1 MIARDDNA
9 KNIIGLL
16 AGLLFGFGLLISGMT
31 DPVKVQGFLDV
42 FGAWDI
48 SLALV
53 MGGGLAVAIVGVQ
66 LAKRQQT
73 SWIGTSIDMPSKTVI
88 TKPLIIGAMLFGIGW
103 GLVGIC
109 PGPGIVLLGT
119 GRWQAYV
126 FIPAMILGM
135 LIYQWLEPKLG

>member
-1 MIARDDNA
+1 ML

-53 MGGGLAVAIVGVQ
+53 MGGGLMVAVVGVQ
-66 LAKRQQT
+66 LAKRQQS
-73 SWIGTSIDMPSKTVI
+73 SWIGTLIELPSKTVI
-88 TKPLIIGAMLFGIGW
+88 NKKLLIGAMLFGIGW

-119 GRWQAYV
+119 GQWQAYI
-126 FIPAMILGM
+126 FIPAMVIGM

>member
-1 MIARDDNA
+1 ML
-9 KNIIGLL
+9 KNIIGLF
-16 AGLLFGFGLLISGMT
+16 AGLLFGIGLLISGMT

-53 MGGGLAVAIVGVQ
+53 MGGGLLVAIIGVQ

-73 SWIGTSIDMPSKTVI
+73 SWLGTLIELPSKTAI
-88 TKPLIIGAMLFGIGW
+88 IKKLLIGAMLFGIGW

-119 GRWQAYV
+119 GQWQAYV
-126 FIPAMILGM
+126 FIPAMIVGM

>member
-1 MIARDDNA
+1 ML

-53 MGGGLAVAIVGVQ
+53 MGGGLMVAIVGVQ
-66 LAKRQQT
+66 LAKRQKN
-73 SWIGTSIDMPSKTVI
+73 SWIGILIEMPTKTTI
-88 TKPLIIGAMLFGIGW
+88 NKKLLIGAMLFGIGW

-119 GRWQAYV
+119 GQWQAYV
-126 FIPAMILGM
+126 FIPAMMIGM
-135 LIYQWLEPKLG
+135 LVYQWLEPKLN

>member
-1 MIARDDNA
+1 ML

-16 AGLLFGFGLLISGMT
+16 AGLLFGFGLLVSGMT

-53 MGGGLAVAIVGVQ
+53 MGGGLVVAFFGVL
-66 LAKRQQT
+66 LAKRQQI
-73 SWIGTSIDMPSKTVI
+73 SWIGTPIDMPSKTII
-88 TKPLIIGAMLFGIGW
+88 TKQLIIGAMLFGIGW

-119 GRWQAYV
+119 GQWQAYV
-126 FIPAMILGM
+126 FIPAMIIGM

>member
-1 MIARDDNA
+1 ML

-31 DPVKVQGFLDV
+31 EPVKVQGFLDV

-66 LAKRQQT
+66 LAKCQQT
-73 SWIGTSIDMPSKTVI
+73 SWIGTLIEMPNKTVI
-88 TKPLIIGAMLFGIGW
+88 NKKLLIGAMLFGIGW

-119 GRWQAYV
+119 GQWQAYV
-126 FIPAMILGM
+126 FIPAMLVGM
-135 LIYQWLEPKLG
+135 LIYQWLEPKLN

>member
-1 MIARDDNA
+1 ML

-31 DPVKVQGFLDV
+31 DPAKVQGFLDV

-66 LAKRQQT
+66 LAKRQKN
-73 SWIGTSIDMPSKTVI
+73 SWIGTLIEMPNKTTI
-88 TKPLIIGAMLFGIGW
+88 NKKLLIGAMLFGIGW

-119 GRWQAYV
+119 GQWQAYV
-126 FIPAMILGM
+126 FIPAMIIGM
-135 LIYQWLEPKLG
+135 LIYQWLEPKLN

>member
-1 MIARDDNA
+1 ML

-16 AGLLFGFGLLISGMT
+16 VGLLFGFGLLISGMT

-53 MGGGLAVAIVGVQ
+53 MGGGLLVAIVGVQ

-88 TKPLIIGAMLFGIGW
+88 NKKLLTGAMLFGIGW

-119 GRWQAYV
+119 GVWQAYV
-126 FIPAMILGM
+126 FIPAMIVGM
-135 LIYQWLEPKLG
+135 LIYQWLEPKLS

>member
-1 MIARDDNA
+1 ML
-9 KNIIGLL
+9 KNIIGLV

-31 DPVKVQGFLDV
+31 DPAKVQGFFDV

-53 MGGGLAVAIVGVQ
+53 MGGGLMVAIVGVQ
-66 LAKRQQT
+66 LAKRQRN
-73 SWIGTSIDMPSKTVI
+73 SWIGTPIDMPTSTTINK
-88 TKPLIIGAMLFGIGW
+88 KLLIGAILFGIGW

-119 GRWQAYV
+119 GQWQAYV
-126 FIPAMILGM
+126 FVPAMVVGM
-135 LIYQWLEPKLG
+135 VIYQWLEPKLD

>member
-1 MIARDDNA
+1 ML

-16 AGLLFGFGLLISGMT
+16 AGLLFGFGLLLSGMT
-31 DPVKVQGFLDV
+31 DPVKVQGFLDI

-53 MGGGLAVAIVGVQ
+53 MGGGLMVAIVGVQ

-73 SWIGTSIDMPSKTVI
+73 SWIGSLIEMPSKTVI
-88 TKPLIIGAMLFGIGW
+88 NKQLIIGAMLFGIGW

-119 GRWQAYV
+119 GQWQAYV
-126 FIPAMILGM
+126 FIPAMIVGM
-135 LIYQWLEPKLG
+135 LVYQWLEPKLG

>member
-1 MIARDDNA
+1 ML

-31 DPVKVQGFLDV
+31 DPAKVQGFLDV

-53 MGGGLAVAIVGVQ
+53 MGGGLMVALVGVQ
-66 LAKRQQT
+66 LAKRQQS
-73 SWIGTSIDMPSKTVI
+73 SWIGTLIEMPTKTTI
-88 TKPLIIGAMLFGIGW
+88 NKKLLIGAMLFGIGW

-119 GRWQAYV
+119 GQWQAYV
-126 FIPAMILGM
+126 FIPAMIIGM
-135 LIYQWLEPKLG
+135 LVYQWLEPKLN

>member
-1 MIARDDNA
+1 ML
-9 KNIIGLL
+9 KNIIGLI

-53 MGGGLAVAIVGVQ
+53 MGGGLMVAIVGVQ

-73 SWIGTSIDMPSKTVI
+73 SWIGTIIEMPSKTTI
-88 TKPLIIGAMLFGIGW
+88 NSKLLIGAMLFGIGW

-119 GRWQAYV
+119 GQWQAYI
-126 FIPAMILGM
+126 FIPAMIIGM
-135 LIYQWLEPKLG
+135 LIYQWLEPKLS

>member
-1 MIARDDNA
+1 ML

-16 AGLLFGFGLLISGMT
+16 AGLLFGIGLLISGMT

-66 LAKRQQT
+66 LAKRGKL
-73 SWIGTSIDMPSKTVI
+73 SLVGSSIEMPTKTKI
-88 TKPLIIGAMLFGIGW
+88 TKKLIVGAMLFGIGW

-119 GRWQAYV
+119 GQWQAYV
-126 FIPAMILGM
+126 FIPAMIIGM
-135 LIYQWLEPKLG
+135 LVYQWLEPKLD

>member
-1 MIARDDNA
+1 ML

-16 AGLLFGFGLLISGMT
+16 AGLLFGLGLLVSGMT

-53 MGGGLAVAIVGVQ
+53 MGGGLIVAFFSVQ

-73 SWIGTSIDMPSKTVI
+73 SWIGTLIEMPSKTVI
-88 TKPLIIGAMLFGIGW
+88 NKKLLIGAMLFGIGW

-119 GRWQAYV
+119 GQWQAYV
-126 FIPAMILGM
+126 FIPAMIIGM
-135 LIYQWLEPKLG
+135 LIYQRFEPKLG

>member
-1 MIARDDNA
+1 ML

-16 AGLLFGFGLLISGMT
+16 AGLLFGIGLLISGMT
-31 DPVKVQGFLDV
+31 DPTKVQGFLDV

-53 MGGGLAVAIVGVQ
+53 MGGGLIVAIVGVQ
-66 LAKRQQT
+66 LAKRQQN
-73 SWIGTSIDMPSKTVI
+73 SWIGTLIELPSKTI
-88 TKPLIIGAMLFGIGW
+88 INKQLLIGAMLFGIGW

-109 PGPGIVLLGT
+109 LGPGIVLLGT
-119 GRWQAYV
+119 GQWQAYV

-135 LIYQWLEPKLG
+135 LIYQWLEPKLN

>member
-1 MIARDDNA
+1 ML

-16 AGLLFGFGLLISGMT
+16 AGLLFGLGLLVSGMT
-31 DPVKVQGFLDV
+31 DPVKVQGFLDI

-53 MGGGLAVAIVGVQ
+53 MGGGLIVAFFGVR
-66 LAKRQQT
+66 LAKRQQS
-73 SWIGTSIDMPSKTVI
+73 SWIGTPIDMPSKIVI
-88 TKPLIIGAMLFGIGW
+88 NKKLLIGAMLFGIGW

-119 GRWQAYV
+119 GQWQAYV
-126 FIPAMILGM
+126 FIPAMIIGM
-135 LIYQWLEPKLG
+135 LVYQWLEPKLG

>member
-1 MIARDDNA
+1 ML

-16 AGLLFGFGLLISGMT
+16 AGLLFGFGLLVSGMT

-53 MGGGLAVAIVGVQ
+53 MGGGLMVAIVGVQ

-73 SWIGTSIDMPSKTVI
+73 SWIGSLIEMPTKTTI
-88 TKPLIIGAMLFGIGW
+88 NKKLLIGAMLFGIGW

-119 GRWQAYV
+119 GQWQAYV
-126 FIPAMILGM
+126 FIPAMIVGM
-135 LIYQWLEPKLG
+135 LVYQWLEPKLN

>member
-1 MIARDDNA
+1 ML

-16 AGLLFGFGLLISGMT
+16 AGLLFGLGLLISGMT
-31 DPVKVQGFLDV
+31 DPVKVQGFLDI

-53 MGGGLAVAIVGVQ
+53 MGGGLVVALLGVQ
-66 LAKRQQT
+66 LIAKRQKT
-73 SWIGTSIDMPSKTVI
+73 SWIGSEIDMPTKTVI

-119 GRWQAYV
+119 GQWQAYV
-126 FIPAMILGM
+126 FVTAMVVGM
-135 LIYQWLEPKLG
+135 MVFQRLEPRLG

>member
-1 MIARDDNA
+1 ML

-16 AGLLFGFGLLISGMT
+16 AGLLFGIGLLISGMT
-31 DPVKVQGFLDV
+31 DPTKVQGFLDV

-53 MGGGLAVAIVGVQ
+53 MGGGLIVAVVGVQ

-73 SWIGTSIDMPSKTVI
+73 SWIGTLIELPSKTTI
-88 TKPLIIGAMLFGIGW
+88 NKKLLIGAMLFGIGW

-119 GRWQAYV
+119 GQWQAYV
-126 FIPAMILGM
+126 FIPAMIVGM
-135 LIYQWLEPKLG
+135 LIYQWLEPRLG

>member
-1 MIARDDNA
+1 ML

-31 DPVKVQGFLDV
+31 DPVKLQGFLDV

-119 GRWQAYV
+119 GQWQAYV

>member
-1 MIARDDNA
+1 ML

-53 MGGGLAVAIVGVQ
+53 MGGGLMVALVGVQ
-66 LAKRQQT
+66 LAKRQQ
-73 SWIGTSIDMPSKTVI
+73 SSCIGTLIEMPTKTTI
-88 TKPLIIGAMLFGIGW
+88 NKKLLIGAMLFGIGW

-119 GRWQAYV
+119 GQWQAYV
-126 FIPAMILGM
+126 FIPAMVIGM
-135 LIYQWLEPKLG
+135 LVYQWLEPKLN

>member
-1 MIARDDNA
+1 ML

-16 AGLLFGFGLLISGMT
+16 AGLLFGIGLLISGMT
-31 DPVKVQGFLDV
+31 DPVKVQGFLDI

-53 MGGGLAVAIVGVQ
+53 MSGGLIVAIIGVQ
-66 LAKRQQT
+66 LAKRQQS
-73 SWIGTSIDMPSKTVI
+73 SWIGTLVELPSKTTI
-88 TKPLIIGAMLFGIGW
+88 NKKLLIGAMLFGIGW

-119 GRWQAYV
+119 GQWQAYV
-126 FIPAMILGM
+126 FIPAMIVGM
-135 LIYQWLEPKLG
+135 LIYQWLEPRLG

>member
-1 MIARDDNA
+1 ML

-16 AGLLFGFGLLISGMT
+16 VGLVFGFGLLISGMT
-31 DPVKVQGFLDV
+31 NPEKVLGFLDV

-53 MGGGLAVAIVGVQ
+53 MGGGLAVALVGVQ
-66 LAKRQQT
+66 LARRQKL
-73 SWIGTSIDMPSKTVI
+73 SWIGTEIDMPSKTVI
-88 TKPLIIGAMLFGIGW
+88 TKRLIIGAMMFGIGW

-119 GRWQAYV
+119 GAWQAFI
-126 FIPAMILGM
+126 FIPAMIVGM
-135 LIYQWLEPKLG
+135 LVFQWLEPKIS

>member
-1 MIARDDNA
+1 ML

-16 AGLLFGFGLLISGMT
+16 AGLLFGIGLLISGMT
-31 DPVKVQGFLDV
+31 DPAKVQGFLDV

-53 MGGGLAVAIVGVQ
+53 MGGGLVLAFVGV
-66 LAKRQQT
+66 LWAKRQQK
-73 SWIGTSIDMPSKTVI
+73 SWTGAVIEMPNI
-88 TKPLIIGAMLFGIGW
+88 TAVNKKLLIGATLFGIGW

-119 GRWQAYV
+119 GIWQSYV
-126 FIPAMILGM
+126 FIAAMVGGM
-135 LIYQWLEPKLG
+135 VLYQWLEPKLK

>member
-1 MIARDDNA
+1 ML

-16 AGLLFGFGLLISGMT
+16 AGLLFGFGLLLSGMT
-31 DPVKVQGFLDV
+31 DPVKVQGFLDI

-53 MGGGLAVAIVGVQ
+53 MGGGLMVAIVGVQ

-73 SWIGTSIDMPSKTVI
+73 SWIGSLIELPSKTVI
-88 TKPLIIGAMLFGIGW
+88 NKKLVIGAMLFGIGW

-119 GRWQAYV
+119 GQWQAYV
-126 FIPAMILGM
+126 FIPAMIVGM
-135 LIYQWLEPKLG
+135 LAYQWLEPKLG

>member
-1 MIARDDNA
+1 ML

-53 MGGGLAVAIVGVQ
+53 MSGGLMVAIVGVQ

-73 SWIGTSIDMPSKTVI
+73 SWIGSLIEMPTKTTI
-88 TKPLIIGAMLFGIGW
+88 NKKLLIGAMLFGIGW

-119 GRWQAYV
+119 GQWQAYV
-126 FIPAMILGM
+126 FIPAMIVGM
-135 LIYQWLEPKLG
+135 LVYQWLEPKLN

>member
-1 MIARDDNA
+1 ML

-53 MGGGLAVAIVGVQ
+53 MGGGLMVAIVGVQ
-66 LAKRQQT
+66 LAKRQGN
-73 SWIGTSIDMPSKTVI
+73 SWIGTLIEMPTKTTI
-88 TKPLIIGAMLFGIGW
+88 NKKLLIGAMLFGIGW

-119 GRWQAYV
+119 GQWQAYV
-126 FIPAMILGM
+126 FIPAMIIGM
-135 LIYQWLEPKLG
+135 LLYQWVEPKLG

>member
-1 MIARDDNA
+1 ML
-9 KNIIGLL
+9 KNMIGLL

-53 MGGGLAVAIVGVQ
+53 MGGGLMVAIVGVQ
-66 LAKRQQT
+66 LAKRQKT
-73 SWIGTSIDMPSKTVI
+73 SWIGTLIEMPIKTTI
-88 TKPLIIGAMLFGIGW
+88 NKKLLIGAMLFGIGW

-119 GRWQAYV
+119 GQWQAYV
-126 FIPAMILGM
+126 FIPAMIVGM
-135 LIYQWLEPKLG
+135 LIYQWLEPKLN

>member
-1 MIARDDNA
+1 ML

-16 AGLLFGFGLLISGMT
+16 AGLLFGFGLLVSGMT

-66 LAKRQQT
+66 LARRQQK
-73 SWIGTSIDMPSKTVI
+73 SWIGTLIDMPSKTVI
-88 TKPLIIGAMLFGIGW
+88 TKKLLIGAMLFGIGW

-119 GRWQAYV
+119 GQWQAYV
-126 FIPAMILGM
+126 FIPAMIIGM
-135 LIYQWLEPKLG
+135 LVYQWLEPKLN

>member
-1 MIARDDNA
+1 ML

-16 AGLLFGFGLLISGMT
+16 TGLLFGFGLLISGMT

-53 MGGGLAVAIVGVQ
+53 MGGGLLVAIVGVQ
-66 LAKRQQT
+66 LAKRQGN
-73 SWIGTSIDMPSKTVI
+73 SWIGTPIEMPTKTTI
-88 TKPLIIGAMLFGIGW
+88 NKKLLIGAMLFGIGW

-119 GRWQAYV
+119 GQWQAYV
-126 FIPAMILGM
+126 FIPALIIGM
-135 LIYQWLEPKLG
+135 LIYQWLEPKLS

>member
-1 MIARDDNA
+1 ML

-53 MGGGLAVAIVGVQ
+53 MGGGLMVAIVGVQ

-73 SWIGTSIDMPSKTVI
+73 SWIGLLIELPSKTVI
-88 TKPLIIGAMLFGIGW
+88 NKKLVIGAMLFGIGW

-119 GRWQAYV
+119 GQWQAYV
-126 FIPAMILGM
+126 FIPAMIVGM
-135 LIYQWLEPKLG
+135 LAYQWLEPKLG

>member
-1 MIARDDNA
+1 MQ

-31 DPVKVQGFLDV
+31 DPVKVLGFLDV

-53 MGGGLAVAIVGVQ
+53 MGGGLIVAIVGVQ
-66 LAKRQQT
+66 LAKRRRN
-73 SWIGTSIDMPSKTVI
+73 SWVGTEIEMPTKTVI
-88 TKPLIIGAMLFGIGW
+88 TKKLVIGAMLFGIGW

-119 GRWQAYV
+119 GQWQAYV
-126 FIPAMILGM
+126 FIPAMIIGM
-135 LIYQWLEPKLG
+135 LVYQQLETILDRYLA

>member
-1 MIARDDNA
+1 ML

-16 AGLLFGFGLLISGMT
+16 TGLLFGIGLLISGMT
-31 DPVKVQGFLDV
+31 DPTKVQGFLDV

-53 MGGGLAVAIVGVQ
+53 MGGGLVVAIIGVQ

-73 SWIGTSIDMPSKTVI
+73 SWIGTLIELPSKTTI
-88 TKPLIIGAMLFGIGW
+88 NKKLLIGAMLFGVGW

-119 GRWQAYV
+119 GQWQAYV
-126 FIPAMILGM
+126 FIPAMIVGM
-135 LIYQWLEPKLG
+135 LVYQWFEPKLG

>member
-1 MIARDDNA
+1 ML
-9 KNIIGLL
+9 KNIIALL
-16 AGLLFGFGLLISGMT
+16 TGLLFGLGLLISGMT

-66 LAKRQQT
+66 LARRQRN
-73 SWIGTSIDMPSKTVI
+73 SWVGDEIEIPTKTKI
-88 TKPLIIGAMLFGIGW
+88 TNRLIIGAMLFGIGW

-109 PGPGIVLLGT
+109 PGPGVVLLGT
-119 GRWQAYV
+119 GQWQAYV
-126 FIPAMILGM
+126 FIPAMLVGM
-135 LIYQWLEPKLG
+135 VAFQWLEPKLS

>member
-1 MIARDDNA
+1 ML
-9 KNIIGLL
+9 KNIIGLV

-31 DPVKVQGFLDV
+31 DPAKVQGFLDV

-66 LAKRQQT
+66 LAKRQKM
-73 SWIGTSIDMPSKTVI
+73 SWIGTPIDMPTSTTINSK
-88 TKPLIIGAMLFGIGW
+88 LLIGAMLFGIGW

-119 GRWQAYV
+119 GQWQAYV
-126 FIPAMILGM
+126 FIPAMVIGM
-135 LIYQWLEPKLG
+135 VIYQWLEPKLD

>member
-1 MIARDDNA
+1 ML

-53 MGGGLAVAIVGVQ
+53 MGGGLVVAIVGVQ

-73 SWIGTSIDMPSKTVI
+73 SWIGSLIEMPTKTTI
-88 TKPLIIGAMLFGIGW
+88 NKNLLIGAMLFGIGW

-109 PGPGIVLLGT
+109 PGPGIVMLGT
-119 GRWQAYV
+119 GQWQAYV
-126 FIPAMILGM
+126 FIPAMIVGM
-135 LIYQWLEPKLG
+135 LVYQWLEPKLN

>member
-1 MIARDDNA
+1 ML

-73 SWIGTSIDMPSKTVI
+73 SWIGTLIEMPNKTVI
-88 TKPLIIGAMLFGIGW
+88 NKKLLIGAMLFGIGW

-119 GRWQAYV
+119 GQWQAYV
-126 FIPAMILGM
+126 FIPAMIVGM
-135 LIYQWLEPKLG
+135 LIYQWFEPKLN

>member
-1 MIARDDNA
+1 ML
-9 KNIIGLL
+9 KNSIGLL
-16 AGLLFGFGLLISGMT
+16 VGLLFGFGLLISGMT

-53 MGGGLAVAIVGVQ
+53 MGGGLLVAIIGVQ
-66 LAKRQQT
+66 LAKRQRR
-73 SWIGTSIDMPSKTVI
+73 SWLGTDIELPTKTMI
-88 TKPLIIGAMLFGIGW
+88 NKPLLIGAMLFGIGW

-119 GRWQAYV
+119 GVWQAYV
-126 FIPAMILGM
+126 FIPAMIVGM
-135 LIYQWLEPKLG
+135 LIYQWLEPKIS